1 MLFNLFPSPSIEKLN
16 VEKQMTHF
24 IAIDSLGQIK
34 TYLTDPANCLVIFD
48 VDYVLL
54 HPIEPAFQFPNF
66 VKNLDFIRKVF
77 NELTPLQRDIFANL
91 MVFDQLGSALV
102 ENQAP
107 HIIGQIQKLNYK
119 TIALTATLTGKMC
132 KKSLPQE
139 RIRILKS
146 NGIDFS
152 QSFPNASPLSF
163 KELSN
168 NGNSFPS
175 YLKGV
180 LFSNGEN
187 QKNQKAETLNAFLEY
202 VHYLPSHIILIDDRL
217 PNLEKVSE
225 LAAQNNIK
233 FTGLHYQGALK
244 YSSKVINNLE
254 FEEKW
259 KELAQKAIDESLH
272 FDSSIKTAN

>member
-1 MLFNLFPSPSIEKLN
+1 
-16 VEKQMTHF
+16 MTNF
-24 IAIDSLGQIK
+24 IAIDSIGQVK
-34 TYLTDPANCLVIFD
+34 THLTDPLNCLVIFD

-54 HPIEPAFQFPNF
+54 HPLEPAFQFPNF
-66 VKNLDFIRKVF
+66 VKNLDFIRKAF

-91 MVFDQLGSALV
+91 MVFDHLGSALV

-107 HIIGQIQKLNYK
+107 HIIEQIQKLNYK
-119 TIALTATLTGKMC
+119 TIALTATLTGKLC
-132 KKSLPQE
+132 KKSLIQE
-139 RIRILKS
+139 RVKVLKLA
-146 NGIDFS
+146 GIDFS
-152 QSFPNASPLSF
+152 QSFAHVSSLQF
-163 KELSN
+163 KELSI

-175 YLKGV
+175 YLKGI

-225 LAAQNNIK
+225 LAKQNNIQ

-244 YSSKVINNLE
+244 YHSKSISSLE

-259 KELAQKAIDESLH
+259 RALSQKAIDESIH
-272 FDSSIKTAN
+272 FEPSAKTAN